1 MASSNGQALA
11 VVRGE
16 HMAMSSAMP
25 LDFSSDQRQLI
36 RDTFCNGASDS
47 EFEVLMEVA
56 RARRLNPLFKHIYF
70 VKRYDSQKKREVWST
85 QVSIDGLRTIA
96 ERTGK
101 YDGQDEPEYI
111 IENGRLICA
120 KVRVYRKDWTRPAV
134 GVAFFDEYAQKTREG
149 GLTAFWRDKP
159 HVMLAKCAES
169 LAMRKAF
176 PEDMSG
182 LYTPEEMG
190 AVERV
195 TADVVYTGPNE
206 PSKQEARDVE
216 TTIIRAESSPQK
228 AAPVA
233 PTVDDQAVALEQ
245 GLRASLAQEFAR
257 RIRAA
262 GTVPLLDVVR
272 GEVADSIARKLL
284 TRSQVAELT
293 KLRDERIAQ
302 LTDPEYRGEDPEASE

>member
-206 PSKQEARDVE
+206 PSKAAPHVPTIDEQEAPLTEALHAQTLLADLKS
-216 TTIIRAESSPQK
+216 AESVPSLNK
-228 AAPVA
+228 IAAQIKPLGL
-233 PTVDDQAVALEQ
+233 PDNLRKPLVDAYN
-245 GLRASLAQEFAR
+245 LR
-257 RIRAA
+257 
-262 GTVPLLDVVR
+262 
-272 GEVADSIARKLL
+272 K
-284 TRSQVAELT
+284 
-293 KLRDERIAQ
+293 AQ
-302 LTDPEYRGEDPEASE
+302 LENPENDGR